1 MKDWMIR
8 AIKTF
13 VQAFFGTLIPAV
25 CTMLSNGWPESWDK
39 MWVVLAPTIAAGLAA
54 AIAAVWNIILEA
66 LDSAPLMIDPVQDAH
81 DKQSL
86 DALKSTSG
94 VPADTVRV
102 WVQDK
107 DAKAAKAQTER
118 DRANKDKYGWDGKL

>member
-1 MKDWMIR
+1 
-8 AIKTF
+8 
-13 VQAFFGTLIPAV
+13 
-25 CTMLSNGWPESWDK
+25 
-39 MWVVLAPTIAAGLAA
+39 
-54 AIAAVWNIILEA
+54 
-66 LDSAPLMIDPVQDAH
+66 MIDPVQDAH

-107 DAKAAKAQTER
+107 DAKADKAQAKR
-118 DRANKDKYGWDGKL
+118 DRQNKEKYGWDGKL